1 MRVST
6 ADGTVNNRA
15 VYLVSSLCVGR
26 MCAENLRITLED
38 SDSLLGADFMYAAHV
53 SLALKDGIM
62 TLSAR

>member
-1 MRVST
+1 
-6 ADGTVNNRA
+6 
-15 VYLVSSLCVGR
+15 